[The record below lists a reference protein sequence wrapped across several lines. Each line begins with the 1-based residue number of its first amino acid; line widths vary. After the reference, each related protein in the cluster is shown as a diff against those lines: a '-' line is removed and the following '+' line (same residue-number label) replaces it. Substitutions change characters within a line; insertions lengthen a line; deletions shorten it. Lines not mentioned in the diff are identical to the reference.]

1 MSLTWAIIVEPDT
14 NVSDSEI
21 PHILFYLKHISA
33 VKIPGNVSASE
44 ILMPHTW
51 AIIFEPDT
59 NVSGGVTNQISFHL
73 KHISGVEIPGNVS
86 ASEILMSLTWA
97 IIVAPDTNVSEG
109 VINQISF
116 HLKHISAVKTP
127 GNFSVSEILMSLTWA
142 IILEPDTNVSV
153 IHQKPFH
160 LKHRS
165 GVKIQGSN
173 IVSIENPSSGLN
185 KILVFDLF
193 HKFDVI
199 KRRQYS
205 ERFPGT
211 RSITPSLSAPTAS
224 ILLGH
229 EHLTWERI
237 PVKAGGHNL
246 RIVLWPCEVIAHTSI
261 PSTAKSGR
269 SGRVPERTVNVI
281 LLLVYTSWWTPFV
294 SFDVLQF
301 AYREFHKRVIYLK
314 RAITHIDIVP
324 HISFIIVDVLT

>member
-1 MSLTWAIIVEPDT
+1 MIPGNFSASEILMSLTWAIIVEPDT

-21 PHILFYLKHISA
+21 DQILFYLKHISA

-44 ILMPHTW
+44 ILMPLTW

-73 KHISGVEIPGNVS
+73 KHISGVEIPWNVS

-142 IILEPDTNVSV
+142 IILEPDTNVSEGV

-160 LKHRS
+160 LKHKS

-237 PVKAGGHNL
+237 P
-246 RIVLWPCEVIAHTSI
+246 HTSI

-281 LLLVYTSWWTPFV
+281 LLLVYISWWTPFV